1 MADREV
7 DFLLIGGPAAVKCA
21 RALREGGAEGSI
33 LQVGREPDPPYA
45 RPPCS
50 KGYLRGELKKEQIL
64 LAAPE
69 WWGENDAE
77 LITRTSVTKLDAEQR
92 VATLSTKEEV
102 SFGQALVATGANVR
116 RLTVDGCELEGIHYL
131 RTLGTSDSL
140 RADSEGAESVVLI
153 GGSFIGTE
161 VAASLTAMGKKCTI
175 VMMEEVTFEGP
186 FGSQAGG
193 FFQRVLEEHG
203 VQLIGDDTIERFEGS
218 DGRVGRVVTAGGRE
232 LDADLVVV
240 GVGVNPDVT
249 LAKGAGLE
257 LGERGGVRCDS
268 RLQTPVEGVWV
279 AGDMAEW
286 DSVLHGRPTRIEH
299 WDVAA
304 SQGTYVASAMLGAD
318 EPYAVVPYFYSDLA
332 DWSSMKYV
340 GVVTDGWDSEVVRGS
355 MDDAEFTLWY
365 LKDGR
370 AVAALTVGR
379 EDDMDVARRLIVDR
393 TDLSGREG
401 DLADESSDPAAL

>member
-1 MADREV
+1 
-7 DFLLIGGPAAVKCA
+7 
-21 RALREGGAEGSI
+21 
-33 LQVGREPDPPYA
+33 
-45 RPPCS
+45 
-50 KGYLRGELKKEQIL
+50 
-64 LAAPE
+64 
-69 WWGENDAE
+69 
-77 LITRTSVTKLDAEQR
+77 
-92 VATLSTKEEV
+92 
-102 SFGQALVATGANVR
+102 
-116 RLTVDGCELEGIHYL
+116 
-131 RTLGTSDSL
+131 
-140 RADSEGAESVVLI
+140 
-153 GGSFIGTE
+153 
-161 VAASLTAMGKKCTI
+161 
-175 VMMEEVTFEGP
+175 MEEVTFEGP

-401 DLADESSDPAAL
+401 DLADESSDLAAL